1 MLHYSAGALDSLSNN
16 SHYWS
21 LYADSGATLVWT
33 DSLFSQFEDSIASTQ
48 IYGYAW
54 YKLQHIAVTP
64 FGCRDTTEKSMSVV
78 PTPQVDFTINGSDC
92 DTWIPTIVNV
102 SQGDSLSFSWS
113 VLAINSNSSLDST
126 YGLQDSIPYIV
137 FKFKRCCNQSY

>member
-1 MLHYSAGALDSLSNN
+1 M
-16 SHYWS
+16 
-21 LYADSGATLVWT
+21 
-33 DSLFSQFEDSIASTQ
+33 F
-48 IYGYAW
+48 
-54 YKLQHIAVTP
+54 
-64 FGCRDTTEKSMSVV
+64 VV

-126 YGLQDSIPYIV
+126 Y
-137 FKFKRCCNQSY
+137 